1 MTVSPLGDS
10 AVVITLGDS
19 PEPAVLARVQAVAAA
34 IAQAGLP
41 GVVDVLPAFASVA
54 VYFDP
59 VPEAWTETCHRLA
72 EISAGAA
79 AGTSALS
86 ERTVAIPVLYGGDAG
101 PDLATVAARAQLSPD
116 AVIAAHAGGDY
127 RVHAIGFVPG
137 FPYLGGLPAA
147 LHTPRRETPRTEVVP
162 GSVGI
167 GGAQTGVYPFATPGG
182 WNLIGRT
189 PVALF
194 DPDRAEPALLR
205 VGDRVKFKA
214 ITAAEFS
221 VEHERRC
228 APRAGAK
235 PRPGAEPGIAI
246 GRAGMFTTIQD
257 LGRPGHRAQGVPLA
271 GGADAFALRLAN
283 LLVGNRETAAGL
295 EFTLVGPELT
305 FLHDTVIALT
315 GAEVAGLPAYQP
327 VPVRAGTTLR
337 LAPVRRGCR
346 GYLAVA
352 GGIDVPLV
360 LGSRS
365 TYLRGAM
372 GGLDGRALRD
382 GDELAV
388 PDTGRFPRGHWKI
401 DARIVPAYSAAPVIR
416 VLPAA
421 QSAEFPADW
430 GAGAFEVSPQS
441 DRMGLRLRGAQ
452 VARTTGR
459 ELASAPVLPG
469 TVQVPPDGHP
479 IVLLADAQTL
489 GGYPQVATVIG
500 VDLPLVAQL
509 KPGDRP
515 TFKVVT
521 PAEAHRL
528 LVVREH
534 ALAFLREGLKEKW
547 A

>member
-10 AVVITLGDS
+10 AVVITLGEGPD
-19 PEPAVLARVQAVAAA
+19 PAVLARVQVVVAA
-34 IAQAGLP
+34 ITRSGLP

-59 VPEAWTETCHRLA
+59 VPEAWDETCRRLV
-72 EISAGAA
+72 EIA
-79 AGTSALS
+79 AGVEAGSGAVA
-86 ERTVAIPVLYGGDAG
+86 ERTVEIPVQYGGEAG
-101 PDLATVAARAQLSPD
+101 PDLTTVATRANLTAD
-116 AVIAAHAGGDY
+116 GVVAVHAGGDY

-137 FPYLGGLPAA
+137 FPYLGGLSPA
-147 LHTPRRETPRTEVVP
+147 LHTPRRETPRTEVMP

-167 GGAQTGVYPFATPGG
+167 GGTQTGVYPFATPGG

-205 VGDRVKFKA
+205 VGDRVKFRA
-214 ITAAEFS
+214 ITAGEFA
-221 VEHERRC
+221 VERNRRRS
-228 APRAGAK
+228 PAGGVK
-235 PRPGAEPGIAI
+235 PRPVAEPGISI

-257 LGRPGHRAQGVPLA
+257 LGRPGHRAHGVPLSGA
-271 GGADAFALRLAN
+271 ADAFALRLAN
-283 LLVGNRETAAGL
+283 LLVGNRETAAGI
-295 EFTLVGPELT
+295 EYTLVGPELT

-315 GAEVAGLPAYQP
+315 GAEVAGLPVYQP

-337 LAPVRRGCR
+337 LAPLRRGCR

-365 TYLRGAM
+365 TYLRGGM
-372 GGLDGRALRD
+372 GGVDGRPLRD

-401 DARIVPAYSAAPVIR
+401 DERIVPAYSAAPVIR

-421 QSAEFPADW
+421 QAAEFPADW
-430 GAGAFEVSPQS
+430 GTGDFEVSPQS
-441 DRMGLRLRGAQ
+441 DRMGLRLRGAK
-452 VARTTGR
+452 VVRTTDH
-459 ELASAPVLPG
+459 ELTSAPVLPG
-469 TVQVPPDGHP
+469 TVQVPPDGNP

-515 TFKVVT
+515 RFTVVT
-521 PAEAHRL
+521 PAEARRL
-528 LVVREH
+528 LIGREH
-534 ALAFLREGLKEKW
+534 ALALLREGLKEKW

>member
-1 MTVSPLGDS
+1 MTISPLGDS
-10 AVVITLGDS
+10 AVVITLGEGS
-19 PEPAVLARVQAVAAA
+19 ESAVLARVQAVAAA
-34 IAQAGLP
+34 IGRSGLP
-41 GVVDVLPAFASVA
+41 GVVDVLPAFASVS

-59 VPEAWTETCHRLA
+59 VPEAWDEMCRRLG
-72 EISAGAA
+72 EIALGVAPAVAA
-79 AGTSALS
+79 LP
-86 ERTVAIPVLYGGDAG
+86 ERTVEIPVWYGGEAG
-101 PDLATVAARAQLSPD
+101 PDLATVATRAHLTPE
-116 AVIAAHAGGDY
+116 AVVAVHAGADY

-167 GGAQTGVYPFATPGG
+167 GGGQTGVYPFATPGG

-189 PVALF
+189 PVAMF
-194 DPDRAEPALLR
+194 DPERAEPALLR
-205 VGDRVKFKA
+205 VGDRVRFRG
-214 ITAAEFS
+214 ITREEFA
-221 VEHERRC
+221 VEGGRRRP
-228 APRAGAK
+228 PRIGGK
-235 PRPGAEPGIAI
+235 PRPGAEPGLTI

-257 LGRPGHRAQGVPLA
+257 LGRPGHRAQGVPPA
-271 GGADAFALRLAN
+271 GAADAFALRLAN

-305 FLHDTVIALT
+305 FLHDAVIALT
-315 GAEVAGLPAYQP
+315 GAEVAGLPAFQP

-365 TYLRGAM
+365 TYLRGEM
-372 GGLDGRALRD
+372 GGLDGRVLRD

-401 DARIVPAYSAAPVIR
+401 DERILPSYSPAPEIR

-421 QSAEFPADW
+421 QAAEFPADW

-441 DRMGLRLRGAQ
+441 DRMGLRLRGAP
-452 VARTTGR
+452 VARSTGR
-459 ELASAPVLPG
+459 ELASAPVVPG
-469 TVQVPPDGHP
+469 TVQVPPDGNP

-489 GGYPQVATVIG
+489 GGYPQVATVIS

-515 TFKVVT
+515 RFKIVT

-528 LVVREH
+528 LLGREH
-534 ALAFLREGLKEKW
+534 ALALLREGLKEKW